1 MAASPAET
9 ADAAQEATAGN
20 AASHLARNMT
30 RQLLDQFLN
39 VMDPKRGS
47 LRGLRRQAEG
57 HAKKLARE
65 TSGKILESLWS
76 AMRRHGRVVDLE
88 AGQVAQERERGRS
101 NRFRSAAAA
110 VMAAN
115 RLQAGGSAGGAA
127 EAVDVSSCL
136 QALAEVSDSFE
147 QVLVEDGIQGLVKN
161 LLRGSAESA
170 VSLLSG
176 STTGML
182 KAVALYEDLLTTR
195 LEKASPS
202 LKRLMGSDSVRSI
215 AIKRMLRSTTAY
227 TMRSSGFAAYFDM
240 IKAAATYTRRQ
251 LAREEQDLLYVIEQI
266 KKLQELPT
274 TPETFRDVVDTWVS
288 LLDLIPQIS
297 SQRGL
302 AVLQCLSSDK
312 KLLSAIGAGRALRDT
327 VGDKPPTSIVSRIN
341 KDAGQRIRTHA
352 YKFLRA
358 LEQEI
363 TIVRRTKDHQAR
375 GVALIGSALI
385 SVFITIGGVVGRLY
399 YDAIQQPEGSM
410 LLWLIPVVF
419 IGVLMGCV
427 LCSYATYRYLK
438 RPASASTAGYQLL
451 PR

>member
-1 MAASPAET
+1 M
-9 ADAAQEATAGN
+9 
-20 AASHLARNMT
+20 
-30 RQLLDQFLN
+30 
-39 VMDPKRGS
+39 
-47 LRGLRRQAEG
+47 
-57 HAKKLARE
+57 
-65 TSGKILESLWS
+65 
-76 AMRRHGRVVDLE
+76 VDLE

-147 QVLVEDGIQGLVKN
+147 RVLVEDGIQGLVKN

-312 KLLSAIGAGRALRDT
+312 KLLEAIGAGRALRDT